1 MNVMNDIREAVLK
14 ELADM
19 GETPCLGGRVSE
31 KAAAKL
37 LMYTPE
43 YFRQKVADGLSPIPW
58 KRHGNRRYYRLEAI
72 IEYLSEDDGV

>member
-1 MNVMNDIREAVLK
+1 MNDVRQAVLK
-14 ELADM
+14 ELAEM

-43 YFRQKVADGLSPIPW
+43 YFRQKAADGLSPIPW
-58 KRHGNRRYYRLEAI
+58 KRHGNRRYYRLEDI
-72 IEYLSEDDGV
+72 IEYLSEDDGA

>member
-1 MNVMNDIREAVLK
+1 MNDVREAVLK
-14 ELADM
+14 ELAEM

-43 YFRQKVADGLSPIPW
+43 YFRQKAADGLSPIPW
-58 KRHGNRRYYRLEAI
+58 KRHGNRRYYRLEDI